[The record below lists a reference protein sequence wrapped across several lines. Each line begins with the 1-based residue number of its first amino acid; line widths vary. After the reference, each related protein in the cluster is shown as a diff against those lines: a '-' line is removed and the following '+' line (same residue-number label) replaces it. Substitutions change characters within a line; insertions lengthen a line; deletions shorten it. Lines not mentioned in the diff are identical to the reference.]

1 MRACKSITGPQI
13 TVKSARL
20 ALHTDFMIN
29 TVDGPIFGGFLE
41 HMGRTIFEGVYDPN
55 SMHADEDGMRSDV
68 LEALHQLEMPIARL
82 DRFGL
87 AQFVNLLR
95 TEIQ

>member
-1 MRACKSITGPQI
+1 
-13 TVKSARL
+13 
-20 ALHTDFMIN
+20 
-29 TVDGPIFGGFLE
+29 
-41 HMGRTIFEGVYDPN
+41 MGRSIFEDLYDPN
-55 SMHADEDGMRSDV
+55 SMHADEDGIRSDV

-87 AQFVNLLR
+87 AQFVNLLG

>member
-1 MRACKSITGPQI
+1 MKP
-13 TVKSARL
+13 ARL
-20 ALHTDFMIN
+20 ALHTDFIVD
-29 TVDGPIFGGFLE
+29 TVDDRIFGGFLE
-41 HMGRTIFEGVYDPN
+41 HMGRSIYEGVYDPN

-87 AQFVNLLR
+87 AQFVNLLG